1 MVGLHTSWVLIII
14 LTKQIYWEWSRLK
27 VIYFLFLFCEASF
40 RSGKAAEI
48 GAVAMWINK
57 PSRVKF
63 FAVSMFVTF
72 GKDEWRVLIFV
83 VIFVVLIFVL
93 QNSVCL
99 IEHVIITNFFDQW
112 DWALICK
119 LQQEFAEL
127 LGESSS
133 FSNNFSWFIIDIIF
147 I

>member
-83 VIFVVLIFVL
+83 VLLFRILFAWLNMWSLLIF
-93 QNSVCL
+93 L
-99 IEHVIITNFFDQW
+99 ISGI
-112 DWALICK
+112 
-119 LQQEFAEL
+119 EL
-127 LGESSS
+127 LFAS
-133 FSNNFSWFIIDIIF
+133 FNRSLLNSWVNLSRSPTTLAGLL
-147 I
+147 

>member
-14 LTKQIYWEWSRLK
+14 LTKQICWEWSRLK

-72 GKDEWRVLIFV
+72 GNDEWRVLIFV
-83 VIFVVLIFVL
+83 VLLFRILFAWLNMWSLLIF
-93 QNSVCL
+93 L
-99 IEHVIITNFFDQW
+99 ISGI
-112 DWALICK
+112 
-119 LQQEFAEL
+119 EL
-127 LGESSS
+127 LFAS
-133 FSNNFSWFIIDIIF
+133 FNRSLLNSWVNLSRSPTTLAGLL
-147 I
+147 

>member
-14 LTKQIYWEWSRLK
+14 LTKQICWEWSRLK

-57 PSRVKF
+57 PSRVKI

-83 VIFVVLIFVL
+83 VLLFRILFAWLNMWSLLIF
-93 QNSVCL
+93 L
-99 IEHVIITNFFDQW
+99 ISGI
-112 DWALICK
+112 
-119 LQQEFAEL
+119 EL
-127 LGESSS
+127 LFAS
-133 FSNNFSWFIIDIIF
+133 FNRSLLNSWVNLSRSPTTLAGLL
-147 I
+147 